1 MMTRIIPHKI
11 IWVNSEDFLA
21 KLMQM
26 FRFVCQ
32 NSPAVNHNPTFVVFL
47 EQIGSVSSNTQPS
60 MYNVQNL
67 NQPNKKKRR
76 RTAIEGDEMNEMND
90 EMIDE
95 EDTYSYRPSQNQI

>member
-1 MMTRIIPHKI
+1 
-11 IWVNSEDFLA
+11 
-21 KLMQM
+21 
-26 FRFVCQ
+26 
-32 NSPAVNHNPTFVVFL
+32 
-47 EQIGSVSSNTQPS
+47 